1 MAHQGERGMSKPTFG
16 PSNDTASELARIAMS
31 RYAAGDNSAFSK
43 LYDVLAPKLYGYLLR
58 QTRDPARTEDL
69 LQQTMLQLHCV
80 RARFQPDASVTPWAF
95 AIARRILIDAHRGV
109 RREAIRDEIHSTEE
123 PVTNGATDDVLHT
136 KRVAHVIEQELAR
149 LPEAQRTAFE
159 LMQRD
164 GLSLREVARAL
175 GTTENAIKLRAHRAR
190 TALRA
195 AIDLEDDG
203 VDSVAAG

>member
-1 MAHQGERGMSKPTFG
+1 MTKQPLC
-16 PSNDTASELARIAMS
+16 PSPETPSELARVAMS

-58 QTRDPARTEDL
+58 QTRDPARSEDL

-80 RARFQPDASVTPWAF
+80 RARFQPEAPVTPWAF
-95 AIARRILIDAHRGV
+95 AIARRILIDNHRGV
-109 RREAIRDEIHSTEE
+109 RREAVRDEIHSSEE
-123 PVTNGATDDVLHT
+123 PVTSDATDEVLHT
-136 KRVAHVIEQELAR
+136 KRVARIIEQELAR

-164 GLSLREVARAL
+164 GLTLREVATAL

-195 AIDLEDDG
+195 AIDLSDDG
-203 VDSVAAG
+203 VDSVAAGF